1 MVEPIV
7 VPSFVA
13 DGKPVT
19 EDRLLGGRVRLV
31 QPASGYRAAIDPV
44 LLAAAVP
51 AEADDV
57 VLDVGCGVGA
67 ASLCVAARVP
77 GARLFGIERERAL
90 VKLAQ
95 HNAGLN
101 GVGDRMT
108 VMIGELRS
116 PPVRLAPGTF
126 DHVMANPP
134 YFDEGSGT
142 LPPDPIKVRATVS
155 AGDRGGSSDPT
166 ASLEDWLKFCLLMAR
181 PRGTVTIIDRPE
193 RLDRLLAFARDR
205 LGGLTIFPLWP
216 GPAGGDGKPA
226 KRIIATGRKG
236 MKGPIRLDAGLVLHQ
251 IGGAFTTEADAVL
264 RDGRGL
270 SLT

>member
-7 VPSFVA
+7 FPSFVA

-31 QPASGYRAAIDPV
+31 QPATGYRAAIDPV

-51 AEADDV
+51 AEDGDT

-77 GARLFGIERERAL
+77 GARLFGIERERSF

-101 GVGDRMT
+101 GVGDRLT
-108 VMIGELRS
+108 IMIGDLRS

-142 LPPDPIKVRATVS
+142 IPPDPIKARATVS
-155 AGDRGGSSDPT
+155 AGPMSSEVAT
-166 ASLEDWLKFCLLMAR
+166 SLEDWLKFCLLMAR
-181 PRGTVTIIDRPE
+181 PRGTVTIIDRTE
-193 RLDRLLAFARDR
+193 RLDRLLVFARDR
-205 LGGLTIFPLWP
+205 LGEMTIFPLWP

-226 KRIIATGRKG
+226 KRIIASGRKG
-236 MKGPIRLDAGLVLHQ
+236 MKGPLRLDAGLILHQ
-251 IGGAFTTEADAVL
+251 VGGAYTPEADAVL

-270 SLT
+270 RRD